1 MKLISLLVALVIVGL
16 LINNQMNQSSSRA
29 AHELNQKDSNST
41 LPGVPS
47 APQEVKNFEKDINAF
62 ILDNPRLRMQEA
74 EESLGR

>member
-29 AHELNQKDSNST
+29 AHELNQNDSNST
-41 LPGVPS
+41 LPRVPS